1 MHNILITGGS
11 GLIGRRLTEHLQA
24 RGHRVMWLSHSHAE
38 GTGVYPNGGIY
49 RWNVNK
55 GLLDERP
62 LRTADTIIHLAGV
75 NIGDKPWTPSRKREI
90 MRSRALGAR
99 LLCNQLEKMS
109 HYVKTY
115 ISASAIGYYD
125 MEEGPA
131 ILTEDAPLGTG
142 FLAKTCR
149 LWEREADRFES
160 RLGVR
165 KVIFRNGL
173 VLSNRGGIL
182 RKMSKPFKY
191 GFNTP
196 VGSGLQYFNWI
207 HIDDLCGVYLS
218 AVEREDIKGVYNA
231 VSPAPLTN
239 DQFNYAMA
247 YVFGGNHVRIA
258 IPEKAVRFVLG
269 EMSSLILEGKRVSA
283 EKIIDTGFEFVYC
296 SVNQAL
302 RSFRSR

>member
-1 MHNILITGGS
+1 M
-11 GLIGRRLTEHLQA
+11 
-24 RGHRVMWLSHSHAE
+24 
-38 GTGVYPNGGIY
+38 
-49 RWNVNK
+49 
-55 GLLDERP
+55 
-62 LRTADTIIHLAGV
+62 
-75 NIGDKPWTPSRKREI
+75 
-90 MRSRALGAR
+90 
-99 LLCNQLEKMS
+99 
-109 HYVKTY
+109 
-115 ISASAIGYYD
+115 
-125 MEEGPA
+125 
-131 ILTEDAPLGTG
+131 
-142 FLAKTCR
+142 
-149 LWEREADRFES
+149 
-160 RLGVR
+160 
-165 KVIFRNGL
+165 IFRNGL
-173 VLSNRGGIL
+173 VLSNRGGVL

-207 HIDDLCGVYLS
+207 HIDDLCGIYLS